1 MKHLSKEKLSD
12 ILRQETIKS
21 LKKHNE
27 ILQPLE
33 INYDSNLDDN
43 EIDYII
49 KKLNDI
55 NKENSIRINNLLQY
69 KNDSFRLKE
78 D

>member
-12 ILRQETIKS
+12 ILRQEAIKS

-27 ILQPLE
+27 ILQPLK

-78 D
+78 E

>member
-12 ILRQETIKS
+12 ILRQESIKS

-27 ILQPLE
+27 ILQPIE

-49 KKLNDI
+49 KKLNNI
-55 NKENSIRINNLLQY
+55 NKENSIKISNLLHY